1 MSSDWQQWLL
11 VAAGGAF
18 GGALRYAVSGW
29 FARRVG
35 ETFPWGTLVVNASG
49 AFLLALLMGS
59 SAFGDASGGAPSN
72 GMWLLLG
79 VGVIGSYTTV
89 SSLSLQTLSLA
100 REGQLRAAAAYVGLS
115 LFTGLAA
122 GALGWWLV
130 RI

>member
-1 MSSDWQQWLL
+1 MSADWQQWLL
-11 VAAGGAF
+11 VAAGGAM

-35 ETFPWGTLVVNASG
+35 ETFPWGTLIVNASG

-59 SAFGDASGGAPSN
+59 SAFGNASSGTPSN
-72 GMWLLLG
+72 GIWLLLG

-115 LFTGLAA
+115 VITGLAA

-130 RI
+130 RP

>member
-1 MSSDWQQWLL
+1 MSADWQQWLL
-11 VAAGGAF
+11 VAAGGAL
-18 GGALRYAVSGW
+18 GGALRYTISGW
-29 FARRVG
+29 VAQRVG

-59 SAFGDASGGAPSN
+59 PIFSGAPSN
-72 GMWLLLG
+72 GAWLLLG

-100 REGQLRAAAAYVGLS
+100 REGQVRVAVAYVGLS
-115 LFTGLAA
+115 VVTGVAA

-130 RI
+130 RL

>member
-11 VAAGGAF
+11 VAAGGAL

-59 SAFGDASGGAPSN
+59 SAFGTAASGTPSH

-100 REGQLRAAAAYVGLS
+100 RDGQLRAAAAYVGLS
-115 LFTGLAA
+115 LLTGLAA

>member
-1 MSSDWQQWLL
+1 MSADWQQWLL
-11 VAAGGAF
+11 VAAGGAL
-18 GGALRYAVSGW
+18 GGALRYAISGW
-29 FARRVG
+29 VAKHVG

-59 SAFGDASGGAPSN
+59 SAFSSSSDGVR
-72 GMWLLLG
+72 LLLG
-79 VGVIGSYTTV
+79 VGVIASYTTV

-115 LFTGLAA
+115 VVTGLAA

-130 RI
+130 RL